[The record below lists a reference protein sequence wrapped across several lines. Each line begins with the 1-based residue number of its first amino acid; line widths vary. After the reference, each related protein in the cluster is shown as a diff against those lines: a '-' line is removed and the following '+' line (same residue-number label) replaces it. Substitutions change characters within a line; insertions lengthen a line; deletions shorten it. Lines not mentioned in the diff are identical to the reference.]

1 MSGTIF
7 IPREHV
13 AIVGVVDDDASMI
26 VLESSGT
33 NADVVFIPPRT
44 SVSNVIWC
52 CQGHSITDCTSNDE
66 MRRTTPFLPCHPQS
80 ISMLLAFWIYFYLI
94 FQAY

>member
-13 AIVGVVDDDASMI
+13 AIVGVVDDDSSLI

-44 SVSNVIWC
+44 SVSNVMVLS
-52 CQGHSITDCTSNDE
+52 G
-66 MRRTTPFLPCHPQS
+66 
-80 ISMLLAFWIYFYLI
+80 AFNYRLYFK
-94 FQAY
+94 